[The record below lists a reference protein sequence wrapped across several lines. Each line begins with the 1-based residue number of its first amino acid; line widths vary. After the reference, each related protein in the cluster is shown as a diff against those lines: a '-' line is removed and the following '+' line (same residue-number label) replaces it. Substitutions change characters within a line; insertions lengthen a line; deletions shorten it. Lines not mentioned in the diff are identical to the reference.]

1 MRAAAGRERS
11 RFMSLP
17 IDAPK
22 REFVITPFGR
32 ENSGVAGCIKAMP
45 NESRRLGCD
54 ADVVPPR
61 LGQDPP

>member
-11 RFMSLP
+11 RFVSLP

-22 REFVITPFGR
+22 REFVITPFGH
-32 ENSGVAGCIKAMP
+32 ENLGVIGCIKAVP

-54 ADVVPPR
+54 AVVPPR